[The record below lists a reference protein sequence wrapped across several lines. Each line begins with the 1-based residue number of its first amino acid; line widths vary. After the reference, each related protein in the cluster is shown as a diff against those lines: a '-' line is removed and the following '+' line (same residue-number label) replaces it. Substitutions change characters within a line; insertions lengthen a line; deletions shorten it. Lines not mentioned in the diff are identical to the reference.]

1 MQTTAEDQAPSRH
14 RLTGWIAWGVVSLFY
29 LYEFLIR
36 VAPSVMEP
44 ELQRSFHL
52 SAAGLGAALGAYY
65 YIYAPLQLVVGG
77 LLDEWGTRRVLVPAV
92 LLCVAGC
99 FLEIV
104 GGSPV
109 ILLTAR
115 LLQGSG
121 SAFAFVGAMHAA
133 AQWFPPARM
142 ALISGLTTAL
152 GMVGAI
158 IGNAAVAE
166 FVAALGWQAS
176 LRGAALFGLIVAAAI
191 FFLLPKPPT
200 TPRQKKSATAT
211 RSGSFSRMFGHLRGV
226 LLNPQTWVIGFVA
239 SCLYLPLSVFGGLW
253 GVPYLHAV
261 SGISVVDAA
270 RLISVLYVG
279 WLIGGP
285 AAGWLSDHLGR
296 RRAMLLGSTALTLLT
311 TIFLVLAPPTTV
323 PGMIVLLLA
332 IGLASSVQVVGFAAG
347 LEANPLPAA
356 ATSIAC
362 VNMIVM
368 LLGGL
373 LQPLVGVLLDHFS
386 GSQTAIASGDFSAT
400 DFRYAMILLPA
411 LSLLGIGACVFLKE
425 TYGGK
430 TLTEGEILASEKS

>member
-1 MQTTAEDQAPSRH
+1 MSTDVKAQAPSRH
-14 RLTGWIAWGVVSLFY
+14 RFTGWIAWGVVSLFY

-77 LLDEWGTRRVLVPAV
+77 LLDEWGTRRVLIPAV

-99 FLEIV
+99 FLEV
-104 GGSPV
+104 LGGSPA
-109 ILLTAR
+109 ILITAR

-166 FVAALGWQAS
+166 FVASLGWQSS
-176 LRGAALFGLIVAAAI
+176 LRAAAFFGLLVAAAI
-191 FFLLPKPPT
+191 FFFLPKPPT
-200 TPRQKKSATAT
+200 AAKAKKRTAAT
-211 RSGSFSRMFGHLRGV
+211 RGSFTRMFGHLRSV
-226 LLNPQTWVIGFVA
+226 LFNPQTWIIGFVA

-311 TIFLVLAPPTTV
+311 TIFLVLSPPTTV
-323 PGMIVLLLA
+323 PGMVVLLLA

-373 LQPLVGVLLDHFS
+373 LQPVVGVLLDHFS
-386 GSQTAIASGDFSAT
+386 GSPAAIASGEFSAT

-430 TLTEGEILASEKS
+430 TLSEGEILAAENG